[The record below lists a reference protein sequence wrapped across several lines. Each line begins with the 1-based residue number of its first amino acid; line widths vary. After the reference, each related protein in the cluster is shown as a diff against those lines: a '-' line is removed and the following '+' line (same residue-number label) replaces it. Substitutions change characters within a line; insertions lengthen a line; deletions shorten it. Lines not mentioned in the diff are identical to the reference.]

1 MKTKGIPGMTHTAAS
16 MHRSRGFT
24 LIELMIVVAIVA
36 ILAAVAYP
44 SYTAYVKR
52 GQRASARSQLLQADQ
67 YMKRFYAS
75 NDSYSAD
82 RSGADS
88 TLPARLR
95 VSPPEAAVDTQLYD
109 ITISAKTGTSF
120 TLSATPANSMTG
132 DKCGTFTIDQTGLKG
147 VVNNTETRDACW
159 R

>member
-1 MKTKGIPGMTHTAAS
+1 MTHSAIP

-24 LIELMIVVAIVA
+24 LIELMITVAIVA

-44 SYTAYVKR
+44 SYTAYIKR
-52 GQRASARSQLLQADQ
+52 GHRASARSQLLQADQ

-75 NDSYSAD
+75 NDSYSTD
-82 RSGADS
+82 RSGAAAA
-88 TLPARLR
+88 LPARLKI
-95 VSPPEAAVDTQLYD
+95 SPPEAAVDEQLYN
-109 ITISAKTGTSF
+109 ITISASSGTSF
-120 TLSATPANSMTG
+120 TLSATPTGSMSG

-147 VVNNTETRDACW
+147 VTNNTDTRDACW

>member
-1 MKTKGIPGMTHTAAS
+1 MTIKAIS
-16 MHRSRGFT
+16 SRRSRGFT

-52 GQRASARSQLLQADQ
+52 GHRAAARSQLLQADQ
-67 YMKRFYAS
+67 YMKKFYAS
-75 NDSYSAD
+75 NDSYAAD
-82 RSGADS
+82 RGGATS
-88 TLPARLR
+88 ALPARLQI
-95 VSPPEAAVDTQLYD
+95 SPPEATAGDELYA

-120 TLSATPANSMTG
+120 TLSATPKGAMTG
-132 DKCGTFTIDQTGLKG
+132 DKCGTFTIDQTGRKG
-147 VVNNTETRDACW
+147 VTNNTDTRDACW